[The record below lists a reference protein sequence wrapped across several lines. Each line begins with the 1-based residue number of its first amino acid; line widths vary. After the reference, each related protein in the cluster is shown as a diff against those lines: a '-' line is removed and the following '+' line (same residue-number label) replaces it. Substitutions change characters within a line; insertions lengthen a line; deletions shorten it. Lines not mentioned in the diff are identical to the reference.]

1 MKTINYQPITKALS
15 ILELTKDMLD
25 ASREQLEAMKQVKD
39 KPYLLGDALIN
50 RSLKSYTAQNEDID
64 IFLQQCAIWRKE
76 KLNEVNLYQVQE
88 IENCIC
94 LLKDINDQII
104 SIANYCK
111 DFTMDEILEKDD
123 LELAL
128 DILTGKI
135 PFHRKD

>member
-25 ASREQLEAMKQVKD
+25 ASREQLETMQQVKD

-50 RSLKSYTAQNEDID
+50 RSLKSYTAQNEEID
-64 IFLQQCAIWRKE
+64 VFLQQCAIWRKE

-88 IENCIC
+88 IESCIC
-94 LLKDINDQII
+94 LLKDVNDQII

-111 DFTMDEILEKDD
+111 DFTMDEILEKDN

-128 DILTGKI
+128 DILLRKI
-135 PFHRKD
+135 PFHRED